1 MKAASIQSDSMST
14 AETAGSALENIAAAA
29 RHLDKAAAERLREL
43 DLTDTQSILFFGS
56 KAQQT
61 MTALS
66 DSMLEQVRSKDA
78 GPAGAALNDMV
89 LTLRG
94 FDVGAAADARPVG
107 WIGRLLGKGR
117 GAAALLQRYEKV
129 RDQID
134 VMTTELHRHQTAL
147 LIDIETLDRLYD
159 ANLEYVKELEGY
171 IEAGEVALRAFDSD
185 VVAASAADS
194 LPAGSLLEAQTQR
207 DLQAARE
214 TLERR
219 VHDLRLSRQV
229 AMQSLPSIR
238 LVQDNDRSLVS
249 KIDSTLVNTV
259 PLWRQQLAQ
268 AVSIQR
274 SRDAAQ
280 AVAASNDLTND
291 LLRSNAE
298 TLKLA
303 NRETREQ
310 IERGVFDIDAIS
322 DANRALIETIE
333 DSLRIAEEGRA
344 ARSQAVTALAE
355 MESSL
360 KKTLVS
366 ASLNQT
372 AAEHPA
378 SP

>member
-1 MKAASIQSDSMST
+1 MKSASILPDSIP
-14 AETAGSALENIAAAA
+14 AAKTAGSAQDILAAAA
-29 RHLDKAAAERLREL
+29 RDADQAIADRLREL
-43 DLTDTQSILFFGS
+43 DISDTPSILFFGS

-61 MTALS
+61 MTTLS

-94 FDVGAAADARPVG
+94 FDVGAAADAKPVG
-107 WIGRLLGKGR
+107 WVGRLLGRGR

-134 VMTTELHRHQTAL
+134 AITSELYRHQTAL
-147 LIDIETLDRLYD
+147 LTDIETLERIYD
-159 ANLEYVKELEGY
+159 ANLEYFKDLEGY
-171 IEAGEVALRAFDSD
+171 IEAGEVALQAFDSAAL
-185 VVAASAADS
+185 AASAAGSVPDS
-194 LPAGSLLEAQTQR
+194 SLLEAQAQR
-207 DLQAARE
+207 DLQAARDA
-214 TLERR
+214 LERR

-322 DANRALIETIE
+322 EANHTLIETIE

-360 KKTLVS
+360 KKTL
-366 ASLNQT
+366 A
-372 AAEHPA
+372 PA
-378 SP
+378 SFGEIAAASSPRP